1 MGTSSDYGGGSEG
14 AWTPFKIAAT
24 NYAKQGGRHRAAR
37 VVARH
42 VATLGGAGGA
52 TRSARTGIAGAANFA
67 GLLAGIARDGLT
79 AALREAGLGDLVGR
93 GRFEVVRALVDL
105 IAGAGSDLEGQ
116 AARAAALDVIDE
128 LFHDADDYEELA
140 ALDLDADR
148 VLRALEAFVAYFIY
162 NRLLPQIDERLT
174 RYADPARAEQ
184 LDRDLRELIRAQ
196 VRIRLR
202 ESDPMM
208 VDWSGAGGRAIIESA
223 LRSVYGVLEDL
234 EE

>member
-1 MGTSSDYGGGSEG
+1 MGTSSDYDGGTGG

-24 NYAKQGGRHRAAR
+24 NYAKHGGRVRAAR

-52 TRSARTGIAGAANFA
+52 TRSARTGIAGAAVFA
-67 GLLAGIARDGLT
+67 SLLAGVARHGLT
-79 AALREAGLGDLVGR
+79 AALRDAGLDDLVGR

-105 IAGAGSDLEGQ
+105 IPGAGSDLEGQ

-128 LFHDADDYEELA
+128 LFGDVEDYDELA
-140 ALDLDADR
+140 ALDLDASG
-148 VLRALEAFVAYFIY
+148 VLRTLEAFLAYFIY

-184 LDRDLRELIRAQ
+184 RDRDLRQLIRALVQ
-196 VRIRLR
+196 ISLR
-202 ESDPMM
+202 DSDPMT
-208 VDWSGAGGRAIIESA
+208 VDWTALEGRAIIESA

>member
-1 MGTSSDYGGGSEG
+1 MGTSSDYGGGSGG

-24 NYAKQGGRHRAAR
+24 NYAKHGGGARAAR
-37 VVARH
+37 VLARH

-67 GLLAGIARDGLT
+67 GLLAGIARDGLD
-79 AALREAGLGDLVGR
+79 AALREVGLGELVGR
-93 GRFEVVRALVDL
+93 GRFDVVRALVDL

-116 AARAAALDVIDE
+116 AARSAALDVIDE
-128 LFHDADDYEELA
+128 LFGDAEDYDELA
-140 ALDLDADR
+140 ALDLDADG
-148 VLRALEAFVAYFIY
+148 VIRALEAFIAYFIY

-184 LDRDLRELIRAQ
+184 LDRDLRQLIRAH

-202 ESDPMM
+202 DADPMS
-208 VDWSGAGGRAIIESA
+208 VDWSGDEGRNIIESA